1 MKNVS
6 TGIWARLADVAGLV
20 ATPLVPSHY
29 IALLRPLAATH
40 TRQARV
46 EAICDETADTR
57 TLTLRPGR
65 GWRSH
70 RPGQHVRITLAI
82 DGRLAT
88 RIYSIS
94 SSPDRGDGCFTITVK
109 AQGRMSCALARDVAV
124 GSYVSIGMAE
134 GDFVLPEAP
143 SPRLAFITGGSG
155 ITPVMSMLR
164 TLATRGD
171 LSDVVH
177 VHHARHAGDVIFGD
191 ELRQLAASHS
201 GYRPTIILTREN
213 PRRFSATGLGE
224 LSPDWRERET
234 WACGPQRLLDAVTA
248 CFAEAGRGDALHIE
262 RFTAALAPMPANANG
277 GRVRFANA
285 RTERRSDGRTPLL
298 RVAEAAGI
306 SAPHGCR
313 MGICHT
319 CDATLLSGCVR
330 DLRTGETIN
339 EPGVR
344 IQVCVCAAAGDVELA
359 L

>member
-6 TGIWARLADVAGLV
+6 TGIWARLAGVAGLV

-40 TRQARV
+40 TRQARI
-46 EAICDETADTR
+46 ERLHDETADAR

-88 RIYSIS
+88 RTYSIS
-94 SSPDRGDGCFTITVK
+94 SSPDRSDGCFTITVK
-109 AQGRMSCALARDVAV
+109 AQGRMSRALVRDVVV

-143 SPRLAFITGGSG
+143 PPALAFVTGGSG

-164 TLATRGD
+164 TLAARGD

-177 VHHARHAGDVIFGD
+177 LHYAKHVRDVMFSD
-191 ELRQLAASHS
+191 ELRALAASHP
-201 GYRPTIILTREN
+201 GYRLTVVLTCED
-213 PRRFSATGLGE
+213 PRRFSAARLAE
-224 LSPDWRERET
+224 VCPDWRARPT
-234 WACGPQRLLDAVTA
+234 WACGPQGLLDSITA
-248 CFAEAGRGDALHIE
+248 CFAEAGRVDALHVE
-262 RFTAALAPMPANANG
+262 RFTAAFAPVPANETG

-285 RTERRSDGRTPLL
+285 RTERRGDGRTPLL
-298 RVAEAAGI
+298 RVAEDAGVG
-306 SAPHGCR
+306 APHGCR
-313 MGICHT
+313 MGICHQ

-330 DLRTGETIN
+330 DLRTGETIT